1 MTDIELR
8 NITLDLADGSRVLDD
23 VSLEVPDGTN
33 LAICGPG
40 RAGKTTLLRILAG
53 LADATEGD
61 VLLGG
66 VVSNRVSPRDRNL
79 SMVFSDFLLHP
90 HLDTYDNMAFAALLR
105 RIQPEDEIDALVE
118 EVADLLAL
126 TPVLDERP
134 AKLDDAQ
141 RQRAA
146 VGRSIVRDA
155 DGYLFD
161 EPFAAQEP
169 RLRGHVR
176 SVTVQWQAD
185 LERTSIFATA
195 HPEEAVTLADQVAVL
210 NLGWVHQVG
219 SPREIYDKPA
229 DLFVAGFM
237 GSPAMNLV
245 PATIEGSTLRLPFAE
260 VRMDADM
267 AEKVGDRTVVV
278 VGIRPEHCFDSSK
291 SESHQLAHPVHIE
304 GRVDDAEWGG
314 KTQAVY
320 LGYEIDPDIEDQL
333 TAIEDDFEFDLFHN
347 FFVAQLSSDSEAEIG
362 STVRISVS
370 AEQLHLFDL
379 ETAERL
385 RAPGEIPEPE
395 PEPDTEIETA
405 SDSEADDV
413 AELAADQAPGDTTVL
428 TAADIAA
435 AEDDPEATATY
446 DWMVDWEPEPE
457 APKEAPKFDWM
468 PDKDDQPDS

>member
-1 MTDIELR
+1 
-8 NITLDLADGSRVLDD
+8 
-23 VSLEVPDGTN
+23 
-33 LAICGPG
+33 
-40 RAGKTTLLRILAG
+40 
-53 LADATEGD
+53 
-61 VLLGG
+61 
-66 VVSNRVSPRDRNL
+66 
-79 SMVFSDFLLHP
+79 
-90 HLDTYDNMAFAALLR
+90 
-105 RIQPEDEIDALVE
+105 
-118 EVADLLAL
+118 
-126 TPVLDERP
+126 
-134 AKLDDAQ
+134 
-141 RQRAA
+141 
-146 VGRSIVRDA
+146 
-155 DGYLFD
+155 
-161 EPFAAQEP
+161 
-169 RLRGHVR
+169 
-176 SVTVQWQAD
+176 
-185 LERTSIFATA
+185 
-195 HPEEAVTLADQVAVL
+195 
-210 NLGWVHQVG
+210 
-219 SPREIYDKPA
+219 
-229 DLFVAGFM
+229 
-237 GSPAMNLV
+237 
-245 PATIEGSTLRLPFAE
+245 
-260 VRMDADM
+260 
-267 AEKVGDRTVVV
+267 
-278 VGIRPEHCFDSSK
+278 
-291 SESHQLAHPVHIE
+291 VHIE